1 MVKWEWN
8 NIKLEIDM
16 DDVDFH
22 EKYEKAFEKAAQK
35 EQELQKKTDTL
46 KMHEFSRQYCD
57 IFYTIF
63 DGIYGE
69 GTAEKLFNGKR
80 NFRIL
85 EEAYNSWLSLCKKDI
100 EESLKRRKAMYGKFS
115 VVAKR

>member
-1 MVKWEWN
+1 MIKWKWN
-8 NIKLEIDM
+8 NIELEIDM
-16 DDVDFH
+16 DDADFH
-22 EKYEKAFEKAAQK
+22 EKYEKAFEAAAKK
-35 EQELQKKTDTL
+35 EQELQTKAGSL
-46 KMHEFSRQYCD
+46 KAHEFSRGYCD

-85 EEAYNSWLSLCKKDI
+85 EEAYDSWLNLCKKDI
-100 EESLKRRKAMYGKFS
+100 AESQKRRKAMYGKFM
-115 VVAKR
+115 VVSKQ